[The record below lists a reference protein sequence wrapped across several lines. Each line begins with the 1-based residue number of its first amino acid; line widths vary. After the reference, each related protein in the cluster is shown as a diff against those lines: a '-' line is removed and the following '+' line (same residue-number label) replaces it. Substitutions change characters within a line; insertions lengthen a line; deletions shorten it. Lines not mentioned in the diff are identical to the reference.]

1 MQFNIILGSSS
12 RLFMAIKDSFT
23 TLIKCYKVL
32 IKIKNFLNIL
42 HSRLKQITKSK
53 NSHELEL
60 DIYVMT
66 KTYLNTHTQILPKR
80 VLPYDSVY
88 YINIIKIIKV
98 NLYY

>member
-66 KTYLNTHTQILPKR
+66 KTYLNTHT
-80 VLPYDSVY
+80 
-88 YINIIKIIKV
+88 
-98 NLYY
+98 NLTKENFSI